1 MSRRNKSYLQ
11 GMKDGIAPFG
21 NKLKQ
26 TAIRIEQV
34 SGSLNNVIKNQH
46 EAQEITTQLIDEQQ
60 KIGENLTKTTADV
73 KKQEKVLSKNIKKL
87 ENLELIMPS
96 FSVVCDGCGK
106 PLGVHQLVCSYCG
119 RVSKS
124 FPYELTDFNIQDEC
138 ILSVDGLTQTI
149 KDSQT
154 KEENWLYSEL
164 NEKFIKM
171 KKIQNIS
178 EEAMKQKETENV
190 PAYKKIHELSQKF
203 FSDYEKKRIEI
214 AVVGTVKA
222 GKSSLINA
230 LIGTKLAS
238 VDATPETSILVKY
251 HTTKESNYLKITFYT
266 ESEWNSLWQTTENAT
281 VFRKDYKDLQADKE
295 KSKYLNH
302 EEKYVSCTAEKLP
315 SEMMKW
321 SSSKEPKHFFVKEI
335 EVGYQSET
343 FPHDVF
349 LVDTPGLSDPVRY
362 RSDITRKYIK
372 NADWILACISGEN
385 LSGQPEFNFLS
396 KVISNKGG
404 DEEADKIFVVATK
417 KDMLLTEEGNK
428 KAKEFLVRL
437 GKLYNNKSLAIS
449 RFSFVSAET
458 HLLTSQV
465 LRGIKLDNQDTKKL
479 RKALLEIGDG
489 LEFSDINL
497 KSDEILKYA
506 GINDL
511 FHKIDEFVL
520 QNRRTYIIGMILED
534 YAKCMRVIN
543 DNASIHLKDV
553 EQLLKDL
560 TEHREYEQSQIEE
573 LTQDN
578 SDLEDLIFKA
588 QEVCNRL
595 QREVKV
601 SADLNKNYEEL

>member
-1 MSRRNKSYLQ
+1 MSRRSKHYLQ
-11 GMKDGIAPFG
+11 GMKDGAAPFG

-26 TAIRIEQV
+26 TAKRLEQV
-34 SGSLNNVIKNQH
+34 SGGLNKVIKNQY
-46 EAQEITTQLIDEQQ
+46 EAQEITTQLIDGQQ

-73 KKQEKVLSKNIKKL
+73 KKQEKVLSKNRKKL

-124 FPYELTDFNIQDEC
+124 FPYELADFNIQDEC

-149 KDSQT
+149 KDSKT

-178 EEAMKQKETENV
+178 EAAMKQKETENV

-417 KDMLLTEEGNK
+417 KDMLLAEEGNK

-553 EQLLKDL
+553 EQFLKDL

>member
-1 MSRRNKSYLQ
+1 M
-11 GMKDGIAPFG
+11 
-21 NKLKQ
+21 
-26 TAIRIEQV
+26 
-34 SGSLNNVIKNQH
+34 
-46 EAQEITTQLIDEQQ
+46 IDEQQ

-73 KKQEKVLSKNIKKL
+73 KKQEKVLYKNRKKL

-106 PLGVHQLVCSYCG
+106 PLGAHQLVCSYCG

-417 KDMLLTEEGNK
+417 KDMLLAEEGNK

-511 FHKIDEFVL
+511 FHKIDKFVL

-578 SDLEDLIFKA
+578 SDLEDLKFKA
-588 QEVCNRL
+588 REVCNRL

-601 SADLNKNYEEL
+601 SADLNKNYEKL